1 MPQLRAL
8 QPDIL
13 AIAVAGRYQKK
24 GVLVVG
30 DKGDYSSY
38 NVDFLMEKKVGDG
51 GAFSVEGEYIVYDQL
66 GGYDAGFSEGDKS
79 YADYQKR
86 YKAAQ
91 ENNKFLG
98 IKNSTWEHNLN
109 PLNWPSMAV
118 GAAKT
123 GMNKLGSLRKKA
135 DEQGFAGNTGSAQA
149 SMSSGQRDA
158 GVKAWNGIKGAF
170 SEAGQAQADN
180 TAAQVKA
187 QQDTL
192 AGIKKAW
199 GDAGDWI
206 NTNWCDLMVKIQSKF
221 DGAAQWV
228 EDRWNGVKDWFGTT
242 GQKIGDFFSGIPSEK
257 TPWPP
262 GRPGQNSSNAKNRSS
277 KRFPQSDPSCST
289 EERAH
294 GEDGFST
301 DSGSAEF
308 RFRAGKGGR
317 ASCDGP
323 SAPPQEYSH

>member
-1 MPQLRAL
+1 MLSAAKNVEKGTPKWAWSQLNKI
-8 QPDIL
+8 P
-13 AIAVAGRYQKK
+13 
-24 GVLVVG
+24 
-30 DKGDYSSY
+30 
-38 NVDFLMEKKVGDG
+38 
-51 GAFSVEGEYIVYDQL
+51 
-66 GGYDAGFSEGDKS
+66 GFSEGDKS

-206 NTNWCDLMVKIQSKF
+206 NTNWCDLMAKIQSKF

-242 GQKIGDFFSGIPSEK
+242 GQKIGDFFSGIPS
-257 TPWPP
+257 
-262 GRPGQNSSNAKNRSS
+262 AI
-277 KRFPQSDPSCST
+277 
-289 EERAH
+289 
-294 GEDGFST
+294 
-301 DSGSAEF
+301 
-308 RFRAGKGGR
+308 GGWF
-317 ASCDGP
+317 D
-323 SAPPQEYSH
+323 